1 MGKKTLTDQLGLQLF
16 SSFKNKE
23 PDMSKLLSFNAK
35 KSFLAFAL
43 SLAPFL
49 SVQAQV
55 SVAFSDNIIVLD
67 DKSRSGAF
75 ELVNL
80 GSDPTEFRL
89 SINDK
94 LVGTPNDASK
104 IIRWSPAR
112 SLVSG
117 NRTTAVRISA
127 RPTPQLAANEYIFEL
142 GVTAEVQPLPKTPKA
157 GEEEAPADALA
168 MKIPVVP
175 TLPVTVYLR
184 HQMEAPK
191 IDAQPLQ
198 LTPNDKEMMGYFPVK
213 KRNKD
218 HSFVGQVEV
227 IEKASGKKIISGRLH
242 LKQGTE
248 STKVNMPRGDVP
260 LAAGAVYCLRI
271 WDSFPA
277 TTEPYSVV
285 CGN

>member
-1 MGKKTLTDQLGLQLF
+1 MSKHVLF
-16 SSFKNKE
+16 KSPKNILFAALAVLPVMSSF
-23 PDMSKLLSFNAK
+23 
-35 KSFLAFAL
+35 
-43 SLAPFL
+43 
-49 SVQAQV
+49 AQV
-55 SVAFSDNIIVLD
+55 SVAISDNIIVLD

-80 GSDPTEFRL
+80 GQDPTEFRL
-89 SINDK
+89 SVNEK
-94 LVGTPNDASK
+94 LVGTPTDASK

-127 RPTPQLAANEYIFEL
+127 RPTPQLTANEYVFEL
-142 GVTAEVQPLPKTPKA
+142 GVTAEVQPLPKAPKA
-157 GEEEAPADALA
+157 GEVEAPPDALA

-184 HQMEAPK
+184 HQIEAPR
-191 IDAQPLQ
+191 IDAEALQ
-198 LTPNDKEMMGYFPVK
+198 LTPDDKDMMGYFPVK

-218 HSFVGQVEV
+218 HSFVGQIEV
-227 IEKASGKKIISGRLH
+227 IEKASGKKIVGGRLH

-248 STKVNMPRGDVP
+248 STKVNMPRGDAP
-260 LAAGAVYCLRI
+260 LVAGAVYCLKL
-271 WDSFPA
+271 WDHFPA
-277 TTEPYSVV
+277 TTDPYAVV

>member
-1 MGKKTLTDQLGLQLF
+1 MSNHSFIKSSQKVLVLCLGLF
-16 SSFKNKE
+16 ATCNSF
-23 PDMSKLLSFNAK
+23 
-35 KSFLAFAL
+35 
-43 SLAPFL
+43 
-49 SVQAQV
+49 AQV
-55 SVAFSDNIIVLD
+55 SVALSDNIIVLD

-80 GSDPTEFRL
+80 GQDPTEFRL
-89 SINDK
+89 SVNEK
-94 LVGTPNDASK
+94 LIGTPSDASK
-104 IIRWSPAR
+104 IIRWSPSK

-127 RPTPQLAANEYIFEL
+127 RPTPQLSPNEYVFEL
-142 GVTAEVQPLPKTPKA
+142 GVTAEVQPLPKAPKA
-157 GEEEAPADALA
+157 GEVEAPPDALA

-184 HQMEAPK
+184 HQIEAPR

-198 LTPNDKEMMGYFPVK
+198 LTPEDKDMMGFFPVK

-218 HSFVGQVEV
+218 HSFVGQIEVVE
-227 IEKASGKKIISGRLH
+227 KSSGKKIVGGRLH

-248 STKVNMPRGDVP
+248 STKVNMPRGDTP
-260 LAAGAVYCLRI
+260 LVAGAVYCLKI
-271 WDSFPA
+271 WDHFPA
-277 TTEPYSVV
+277 TTDPYAVV